1 MHRRLCWKVSRDPFL
16 LRSIV
21 FIGTGCS
28 RLTIYTCGS
37 FNEVGTR
44 AAKGFAGGSIKRERV
59 AGLRWDDEAGTRAH
73 RER

>member
-1 MHRRLCWKVSRDPFL
+1 LLEGKSRPFPFAFRL
-16 LRSIV
+16 

-37 FNEVGTR
+37 FNEIGTR

-59 AGLRWDDEAGTRAH
+59 AGLRWDDEAGTTGRIVSN
-73 RER
+73 ER